1 MTQTRD
7 SLGARGLG
15 ARGSGLPGVGE
26 PIAPGSQTPRR
37 SWMRRL
43 GPDSWTHK
51 HTMVLAFAA
60 ALPILFLISL
70 GLGRFWVP
78 PVDVVRIL
86 LTEWGL
92 ATFDQTWTDQART
105 VVVSI
110 RLPRLL
116 AAVLVGASLA
126 IAGAAFQGIFRNP
139 LVSPDLLGISN
150 GAAVGAAAAILLRL
164 PSLTIQFAAL
174 GMGLITVFI
183 TTRIPRLFRQN
194 SPLMLVLAGV
204 IMSGFMA
211 ALLGVAK
218 YVADPEDELGQIV
231 FWTLGSVATVRLDD
245 IALVV
250 VPMIIAVVVLLMLR
264 WRVTLLSL
272 GDAEAKSLGVHVT
285 RVRGVIIVCATVATA
300 GAVSL
305 AGTISWVGLIVPHL
319 ARLIVGEENRYLV
332 PLSMIF
338 GAGFLLVVDTLA
350 RTLTG
355 SEIPLSI
362 ITGVIGAPLFLLLL
376 GRQRAHLR

>member
-7 SLGARGLG
+7 VDLA
-15 ARGSGLPGVGE
+15 AATPPPE
-26 PIAPGSQTPRR
+26 NPPRR
-37 SWMRRL
+37 AWNR
-43 GPDSWTHK
+43 K
-51 HTMVLAFAA
+51 HTLVLVFTCL
-60 ALPILFLISL
+60 LPVCFVISL
-70 GLGRFWVP
+70 GVGRFWVP
-78 PVDVVRIL
+78 PDQVVRIL
-86 LTEWGL
+86 AANTGL
-92 ATFDQTWTDQART
+92 WAVEPTWTDHMYT
-105 VVVSI
+105 VITSI
-110 RLPRLL
+110 RAPRIL
-116 AAVLVGASLA
+116 AAMLVGGALA

-139 LVSPDLLGISN
+139 LVSPGLLGISD

-164 PSLTIQFAAL
+164 PALTIQFAAL
-174 GMGLITVFI
+174 GMGLVTVFI

-204 IMSGFMA
+204 IMSGFMT

-218 YVADPEDELGQIV
+218 YVADPEEELGQIV
-231 FWTLGSVATVRLDD
+231 FWTLGSVATVRLSD

-250 VPMIIAVVVLLMLR
+250 VPMLVAMVLLLMLR

-272 GDAEAKSLGVHVT
+272 GDAEARSLGINVKT
-285 RVRGVIIVCATVATA
+285 VRGVIIICATIATA

-305 AGTISWVGLIVPHL
+305 AGTVSWVGLIIPHL
-319 ARLIVGEENRYLV
+319 ARLAVGEENRFLV
-332 PLSMIF
+332 PLSLIMGAIF
-338 GAGFLLVVDTLA
+338 MLVVDTIA

-362 ITGVIGAPLFLLLL
+362 VTGILGAPLFLWLL